1 MYYFCINFLCMKKV
15 IGLLV
20 LFCGLNSYS
29 QLFVGSNSYM
39 YVGNQFVYVKQD
51 VNLQEDVVAPID
63 NGRILLR
70 REGQFLQGT
79 TGSST
84 NSGNGS
90 LSVYQEGTSNNYAYN
105 YWGSPV
111 GNPVAGPTYGN
122 FGIGLLHQPT
132 SVRDSNP
139 AIILP
144 SSNLNGISSPLSI
157 ASHWIYR
164 FTPVANAALNY
175 SNWVAVGNTYTV
187 KPGEGFTMK
196 GTRATNPDTT
206 NPGEATPNKSGD
218 NQRYDFRGKPND
230 GNIIIDVRS
239 GNLTLVGNPYS
250 SAINLNLFLLENSGY
265 TVDYVTGAITP
276 GLPDPFAPNSGTIT
290 GEAFYWEHTK
300 TNATTHAILGYVGG
314 YGTYVPN
321 NPNAFGPGTY
331 NNATWNTLNL
341 DGTVNTVG
349 GGAGT
354 ERYKRMFSP
363 IGQGFFVKGIGAG
376 TALNQAFMRN
386 RYRVFVK
393 EGVANNSQ
401 FERTMQ
407 SSSAENGY
415 WDEIPNVAGVDYT
428 QFSKAQVPQIKI
440 HTNINNLNTKEVTI
454 AFNPNTT
461 DGYDLAM
468 EAVSNES
475 LNSDVYLSIVG
486 KTEPFVIS
494 TLPFDINKRIPF
506 SLKAGSGAASTYKVS
521 VGNII
526 NFDDL
531 EHVYLYDG
539 LTGVY
544 HDIMDGS
551 FEISLPQGVYENR
564 FEITFR
570 NGALGVDNPTKNN
583 ITIYQNNSLQNLV
596 VANPDLLEVKEI
608 SLFDITGKRILEKKR
623 LNTEAEYKLPT
634 SGIAE
639 AVYIVNVKTNK
650 GNFSQ
655 KVLISKSTK

>member
-1 MYYFCINFLCMKKV
+1 MKKV
-15 IGLLV
+15 ILLILV
-20 LFCGLNSYS
+20 ISGYNCYA

-144 SSNLNGISSPLSI
+144 SSNLNGISFPLSI

-164 FTPVANAALNY
+164 FTPIVNGATVY
-175 SNWVAVGNTYTV
+175 SDWIAVGNTYTV

-218 NQRYDFRGKPND
+218 NQRYDFRGRPND
-230 GNIIIDVRS
+230 GNITIDVAD
-239 GNLTLVGNPYS
+239 GKLTLIGNPYS
-250 SAINLNLFLLENSGY
+250 SSINLNMFLLENSGY
-265 TVDYVTGAITP
+265 AIASD
-276 GLPDPFAPNSGTIT
+276 GSISGPFVANRVIN
-290 GEAFYWEHTK
+290 GEAFFWEHTK
-300 TNATTHAILGYVGG
+300 TQANTHAILGYVGG
-314 YGTYVPN
+314 YGTYVAN
-321 NPNAFGPGTY
+321 NTNANSPGTY

-341 DGTVNTVG
+341 DGTPNVIG

-363 IGQGFFVKGIGAG
+363 IGQGFFVKGIGTTG
-376 TALNQAFMRN
+376 NPALMKNK
-386 RYRVFVK
+386 YRVFVK
-393 EGVANNSQ
+393 EGAANNSQ

-486 KTEPFVIS
+486 KTDPFVIS

-526 NFDDL
+526 NFEDL

-539 LTGVY
+539 VTGVY

-570 NGALGVDNPTKNN
+570 NGTLGVDNPTKNN

-596 VANPDLLEVKEI
+596 VTNPDLLEVKEI

-623 LNTEAEYKLPT
+623 LNTETEYKLPT